1 MADPKIIRDWLLVTQ
16 DTIFILQE
24 WSGRLEQWQ
33 ARGQIEPGDFAEAC
47 RQLREA
53 GLWGWA
59 ADAAG
64 HGISALA
71 VLAGGGAASDEDG
84 Y

>member
-53 GLWGWA
+53 GL
-59 ADAAG
+59 
-64 HGISALA
+64 
-71 VLAGGGAASDEDG
+71 
-84 Y
+84 